1 MAVLV
6 DDPAQVC
13 WARCSVT
20 VLVSREHGVRC
31 RPAIDRVASQEP
43 GDRAASR
50 CKPLAESAGKTI
62 LVAAGERR
70 PPGTP
75 LTPPRAEGRIRVDR
89 LRNLDVGG
97 VIVGLIIL
105 GVGLYYFGQKTLGLS
120 IPDLDW
126 DKIWP
131 LFVIALGIG
140 IVFNN
145 WVRANRMSSG
155 PKGS

>member
-1 MAVLV
+1 M
-6 DDPAQVC
+6 
-13 WARCSVT
+13 
-20 VLVSREHGVRC
+20 
-31 RPAIDRVASQEP
+31 
-43 GDRAASR
+43 
-50 CKPLAESAGKTI
+50 
-62 LVAAGERR
+62 
-70 PPGTP
+70 
-75 LTPPRAEGRIRVDR
+75 DR